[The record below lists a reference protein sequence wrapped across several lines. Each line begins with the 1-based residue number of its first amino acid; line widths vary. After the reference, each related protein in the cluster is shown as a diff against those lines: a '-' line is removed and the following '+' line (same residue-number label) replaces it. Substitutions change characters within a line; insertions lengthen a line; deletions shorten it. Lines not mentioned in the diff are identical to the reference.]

1 MQSPTAIGAATKP
14 SLVFSLGFPPGQ
26 DGLVS
31 SYSSARE
38 VVLNGKWRRK
48 KIMDNNTVAHSVLKV
63 FMSRD

>member
-38 VVLNGKWRRK
+38 VVQNGKWRK